1 MNLFL
6 AILACIAALIA
17 PYIIL
22 FIILS
27 FCANKH
33 NVTVKTLINKYSE
46 VRSLFGI
53 ILGLQCIFLV
63 AIALGIIVNAI
74 IDRASFGP
82 LTSILF
88 AIAIMMGTFELCS
101 GIPLL
106 VDAGIDA
113 NYEIKNVLR
122 KQSIKF

>member
-88 AIAIMMGTFELCS
+88 AIAIMMGTFELCF

-106 VDAGIDA
+106 VEAGIDA

>member
-1 MNLFL
+1 MQ
-6 AILACIAALIA
+6 ILAFIAMICWLYTTYKLLETKR
-17 PYIIL
+17 YIT
-22 FIILS
+22 
-27 FCANKH
+27 A
-33 NVTVKTLINKYSE
+33 
-46 VRSLFGI
+46 
-53 ILGLQCIFLV
+53 GLDI
-63 AIALGIIVNAI
+63 IALGIIVNAI

-88 AIAIMMGTFELCS
+88 AIAIMMGTFELCF